1 MALKEIVWQP
11 WEFDLIDLHVHTNQ
25 QHIWHKISHWSRPI
39 NSNLILTICIR
50 KANNMA
56 QNIVEN
62 CIRIGGCWW
71 IDGWFMCVDNWN
83 EDIGCIKTT
92 RSTWIPSAT
101 SSDSPESIHQSI
113 HSFFDLEQI
122 NTSSKYWTSVTRCWG
137 LRCFLRMARPLI
149 DRQCAD
155 KNIHG
160 QCYTSGGHHNR
171 ASVLFAPINSS
182 REKCQSFEM
191 ILTEI
196 L

>member
-1 MALKEIVWQP
+1 
-11 WEFDLIDLHVHTNQ
+11 
-25 QHIWHKISHWSRPI
+25 
-39 NSNLILTICIR
+39 
-50 KANNMA
+50 MA
-56 QNIVEN
+56 QNLPLISPNKFKFNPDNLYPKGEQHGTEHCGKLYLHRWVLVN
-62 CIRIGGCWW
+62 WWMVHVCLQTIG
-71 IDGWFMCVDNWN
+71 M
-83 EDIGCIKTT
+83 KTT

-101 SSDSPESIHQSI
+101 SSDSPESIHKSI
-113 HSFFDLEQI
+113 HSFFDLKQI
-122 NTSSKYWTSVTRCWG
+122 NISSKYWTSVTRCWG
-137 LRCFLRMARPLI
+137 SRCFLRMARPLI